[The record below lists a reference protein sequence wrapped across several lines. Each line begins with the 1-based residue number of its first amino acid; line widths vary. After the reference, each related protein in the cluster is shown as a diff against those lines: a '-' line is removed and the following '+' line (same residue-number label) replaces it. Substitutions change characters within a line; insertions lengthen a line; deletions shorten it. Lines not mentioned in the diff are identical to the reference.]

1 MRRVVITGAGVI
13 TSVGIGKEKFWDSIK
28 NGVCGIDKITRF
40 DASQMDTQIASEVK
54 DFNPEDYLDKK
65 EARRMDRYT
74 QFAVAAAKMAVQ
86 DAKLDVETINKERFG
101 VIIGS
106 GIGGLETLEDQH
118 TTLMTRGP
126 GRISPF
132 FIPMMI
138 ANLAAGQVSI
148 ALGAKGMNETVVTAC
163 ASGTNAVGDAFKIIQ
178 MNSADVIIAGGT
190 EAPVTPLATA
200 GFCAMKAMST
210 RNNEPKR
217 ASRPFDAERDGFV
230 MGEGAGIVVMEEL
243 EHALKRG
250 ANIIA
255 EVVGYGSTADA
266 YHITHP
272 APDGEGAYRAMKIAV
287 EDAGIKPEDMG
298 YINAHGTSTEFN
310 DKYETAAIKTLF
322 GEYAYKLPIS
332 STKSMTGHLL
342 GAAGGVETIV
352 CAFALRDG
360 YLPPTIN
367 YENPDPECDLNY
379 IPNKG
384 INKQVE
390 YAMSNTF
397 GFGGQNATVVLK
409 KWRPQ

>member
-1 MRRVVITGAGVI
+1 MRRVVITGIGAI
-13 TSVGIGKEKFWDSIK
+13 TSIGTGGEKFWDAIK

-40 DASQMDTQIASEVK
+40 DASQMNTQIAAEVK
-54 DFNPEDYLDKK
+54 DFNVEEYIDKK

-74 QFAVAAAKMAVQ
+74 QFAVAASKIAVE

-106 GIGGLETLEDQH
+106 GIGGLETLENQH
-118 TTLMTRGP
+118 SVLISKGP
-126 GRISPF
+126 GRVSPF

-148 ALGAKGMNETVVTAC
+148 ALGAKGINETIVTAC

-178 MNSADVIIAGGT
+178 RDAADIIIAGGT
-190 EAPVTPLATA
+190 EAPITPLATA

-210 RNNEPKR
+210 RNDEPKK

-230 MGEGAGIVVMEEL
+230 MGEGAGIVVIEEL

-255 EVVGYGSTADA
+255 EVVGYGSTSDA
-266 YHITHP
+266 HHITTP
-272 APDGEGAYRAMKIAV
+272 APGGEGAYRAMKTAV
-287 EDAGIKPEDMG
+287 EDSGIRPEDIG
-298 YINAHGTSTEFN
+298 YINAHGTSTEYN

-342 GAAGGVETIV
+342 GAAGGIEAIV
-352 CAFALRDG
+352 CAYALRDG
-360 YLPPTIN
+360 YLPATIN
-367 YENPDPECDLNY
+367 YENPDSECDLNY
-379 IPNKG
+379 LPNKG
-384 INKQVE
+384 IDKQIE

-397 GFGGQNATVVLK
+397 GFGGQNAAVVLK
-409 KWRPQ
+409 KWNG